1 MLIGIGKCISKNIII
16 HYFNY
21 LIIIMAD
28 VMPCYR
34 LMLLPII
41 EFGRCYN
48 QIDNGML
55 LISILMADV
64 IAMCG

>member
-1 MLIGIGKCISKNIII
+1 
-16 HYFNY
+16 
-21 LIIIMAD
+21 MAD

-34 LMLLPII
+34 LMLLPLI

-48 QIDNGML
+48 QIVNGML

-64 IAMCG
+64 IAICG